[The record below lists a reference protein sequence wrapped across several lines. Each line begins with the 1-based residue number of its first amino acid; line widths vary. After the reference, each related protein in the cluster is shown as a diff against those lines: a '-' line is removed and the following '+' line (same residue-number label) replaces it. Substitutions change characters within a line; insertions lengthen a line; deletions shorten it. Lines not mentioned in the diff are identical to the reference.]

1 MSNRL
6 GWSLTTADDE
16 SVLVIENGDIATV
29 VRQLTEANIGF
40 SEIKHNHLNLEEI
53 FLHLTGKKLRD

>member
-1 MSNRL
+1 M
-6 GWSLTTADDE
+6 
-16 SVLVIENGDIATV
+16 VENSDIATV
-29 VRQLTEANIGF
+29 VRQLTEEEILF